1 MALIPKFALSYICII
16 NYMIIY
22 FSLHMKHNLALLITA
37 FAAMI
42 LCASACG
49 NRQPA
54 QSIPSDKKEIIDR
67 FLEGTLDPSYTPAL
81 FFGHFGGNQKLGD
94 GAVQAHLQLFL
105 QGGAD
110 ILKIQTEQPMPRIE
124 DLTMDTPL
132 VPEDHYRAT
141 LEVIKQIQAL
151 VGKDVYVMPTILS
164 THQVARQ
171 GMGDDRLPAF
181 AEQRPE
187 AYKRML
193 DSYTKA
199 IMWYI
204 RECKAAGIEA
214 FFTAT
219 QGGEKKFYDLN
230 VPGGFFETYIR
241 PYDMAVMTEAAKDTK
256 FTILHICD
264 WEGEMDDLT
273 RYLDYPG
280 KIVNVPLTIDGKPL
294 SLTETYEFFG
304 RPVLG
309 GFNRKAE
316 IGKASPEEIAAM
328 TREII
333 ANGPRGHLMI
343 GADCSVP
350 SPLNITDKLHAA
362 ISTAHGR

>member
-16 NYMIIY
+16 NYTIIY
-22 FSLHMKHNLALLITA
+22 FSLHMKHKLTLLITA

-81 FFGHFGGNQKLGD
+81 
-94 GAVQAHLQLFL
+94 
-105 QGGAD
+105 
-110 ILKIQTEQPMPRIE
+110 
-124 DLTMDTPL
+124 
-132 VPEDHYRAT
+132 
-141 LEVIKQIQAL
+141 
-151 VGKDVYVMPTILS
+151 
-164 THQVARQ
+164 
-171 GMGDDRLPAF
+171 
-181 AEQRPE
+181 
-187 AYKRML
+187 
-193 DSYTKA
+193 
-199 IMWYI
+199 
-204 RECKAAGIEA
+204 
-214 FFTAT
+214 
-219 QGGEKKFYDLN
+219 
-230 VPGGFFETYIR
+230 
-241 PYDMAVMTEAAKDTK
+241 
-256 FTILHICD
+256 
-264 WEGEMDDLT
+264 
-273 RYLDYPG
+273 
-280 KIVNVPLTIDGKPL
+280 
-294 SLTETYEFFG
+294 FFG